1 MTSQYHYQLDTEYR
15 NRTMA
20 AAEKARLVEQ
30 AQPEKPQ
37 RNLFSAF
44 IKIVQHIIRRLA
56 RVQVEPTVHI
66 TDTQIQQ
73 SPANF

>member
-15 NRTMA
+15 KRTMA

-30 AQPEKPQ
+30 AQPEKQQ
-37 RNLFSAF
+37 RNLLGAF
-44 IKIVQHIIRRLA
+44 IKIVQRIILRLA
-56 RVQVEPTVHI
+56 RVQGKPTAHI